1 MDQLVLNHVTKR
13 YTTKTLGEVTAV
25 NDFNASVREG
35 ECFSIL
41 GPSGCGKST
50 TLRMIAGFEDLSE
63 GEIYLGE
70 KLVSCKAKNIYVPP
84 EERGLGMVFQAFAV
98 WPHMNIFD
106 NVAFPLKVAK
116 VPRTE
121 IKARVAKALKH
132 CSLDGMEKE
141 YPANLSGGQQQRIA
155 LARAIVTNPRVMLL
169 DEPLSNLDPK
179 LRETMRFEIK
189 KLQQEFNFTIIFVT
203 HDQSEAMALS
213 DRMMVMDMGNVQ
225 QVGTPTELYNKPI
238 NRFVHSF
245 LGQSNFTDV
254 EIRGGRV
261 YVKGGDA
268 AVPVD
273 APAGGDRP
281 MVLAT
286 RPNTIEINHEEGYR
300 AKVVKRIFLT
310 DFTEYLVDVGE
321 QVIRI
326 QTPHRNMF
334 RQGDDCFLRFPS
346 PMWYVPEKNQD
357 EERAKRMII

>member
-1 MDQLVLNHVTKR
+1 
-13 YTTKTLGEVTAV
+13 
-25 NDFNASVREG
+25 
-35 ECFSIL
+35 
-41 GPSGCGKST
+41 
-50 TLRMIAGFEDLSE
+50 
-63 GEIYLGE
+63 
-70 KLVSCKAKNIYVPP
+70 
-84 EERGLGMVFQAFAV
+84 
-98 WPHMNIFD
+98 
-106 NVAFPLKVAK
+106 
-116 VPRTE
+116 
-121 IKARVAKALKH
+121 
-132 CSLDGMEKE
+132 
-141 YPANLSGGQQQRIA
+141 
-155 LARAIVTNPRVMLL
+155 MLL